1 MTNPND
7 PLGLFSGDY
16 QAPQPPE
23 PVKAADG
30 TRSVPATFEVS
41 TLIIGM
47 LIAFALMLGYQRI
60 QQDRSDGDR
69 QHKEQIDDGKG
80 DQKQSDD
87 KQSKSAGK
95 TLVFIHERNPQSIE
109 HDLLLREMPKFC
121 EANKLQFRAYD
132 DDMPDDPIPGL
143 IAYAK
148 TQGVDPPFVVLTGTD
163 DKPKKASKWP
173 SDIDQL
179 KKFIK

>member
-1 MTNPND
+1 MHNPYD
-7 PLGLFSGDY
+7 PLGLFTSDDLLTNRPIGTN
-16 QAPQPPE
+16 PQPGGGS
-23 PVKAADG
+23 D
-30 TRSVPATFEVS
+30 FS

-60 QQDRSDGDR
+60 QQDRDGDR
-69 QHKEQIDDGKG
+69 QHQEQIDDSKD

>member
-1 MTNPND
+1 MNPND

-16 QAPQPPE
+16 QAPPE

-30 TRSVPATFEVS
+30 TRSVPATTDWSGIVVG
-41 TLIIGM
+41 I
-47 LIAFALMLGYQRI
+47 LIAIAGILLYNRLE
-60 QQDRSDGDR
+60 SDSSNGDR
-69 QHKEQIDDGKG
+69 QHQEQIDDGKG